1 MRKTTTSIHLAAL
14 TALAIAASLLA
25 APVTASAQTQT
36 QTQTPTTSS
45 TGGNTRLAAGLIATR
60 QSVQVRGVN
69 PPSVRP
75 NVCNTNPTAFRGCRV
90 F

>member
-25 APVTASAQTQT
+25 APVTASAQT